1 MLTEAQ
7 KKSRY
12 KSMQARNYTAS
23 LQLEGIHLASNN
35 DKTRSSEDTE
45 SKQIADLKLRYAR

>member
-12 KSMQARNYTAS
+12 KSMQSRNYTAS
-23 LQLEGIHLASNN
+23 LQLEGIHLASDNE
-35 DKTRSSEDTE
+35 KKYSPEETE